1 MAYENVTH
9 IDLSIGK
16 SGVVKTTLVDNDFEE
31 NSLTISAS
39 STASSGFNIGGACK
53 KQLSI
58 TLTRD
63 GLEKLKASSTL
74 RRKACLH
81 VIAEETDGTLS
92 DKVYFYITEPTV
104 DDYYAELIC
113 YDGMVAFDK
122 KIPES
127 VLTEM
132 QSEHTIEQL
141 FQLCVS
147 NCTTNF
153 YELSFDSS
161 SIKVNKGVRLKL
173 ASDSTID
180 TYLSCI
186 EYLSAIAGGFAEVDT
201 KGTLKIS
208 YYSKVRKEGV
218 SAEPD
223 DIQDFKQDFAMSK
236 VAVVKTSVGGF
247 DYTMGVE
254 ASESDYDQLTVE
266 QYENPFLRGFISEG
280 EESKNPNIENIFNNM
295 ASTIIDMTFYGSNC
309 AVPARGGIN
318 LGDLIGTT
326 REVASVGS
334 GVVDYEAEADI
345 LVTDYTWGYQNQ
357 INFKCNASVSNIN
370 PSSSGLNKGS
380 VYKPV
385 SGSGRD
391 NRLDEI
397 ADRLEDESSKLFNS
411 NVEMSLYD
419 WATEGSKNE
428 LSVKDARIVYYVNKL
443 TVRRDTV
450 KYVKIKNINVNVG
463 IRSDIMIPDIDDSVV
478 ESVEEGVTSKE
489 GYELI
494 GRFIS
499 AGNWVMCNRD
509 SEKVEISSASGLYV
523 ACVFKKS
530 GEALSTSDLSDSKS
544 LIDNSTPPAKVNY
557 DDFIFLNSGRFLG
570 GRYPENYTT
579 FDFSPQLS
587 LINDTVYASILK
599 NSVDSLSERNT
610 SNTNP
615 DFDSDCD
622 YLDIYVVVYGRPD
635 IQSYENDILN
645 YTPIVSHVNFCY
657 KSPSSQDA
665 NRGHYKID
673 SPYDDWGT
681 WNDIYKNMYM
691 SLDISFEVDF
701 VERSS
706 GLMQARSL
714 IGYLSNKST
723 TDIIVD
729 EISKNNYTASREY
742 VMYLYRSLYN
752 TINTLTEYVLGI
764 SAGSTPSDEIESL
777 KNEINSLSSSITD
790 IEKAITKLE
799 NNDSTISSDISSIKT
814 DIANLKD
821 RVTKLEEDSGGV
833 TPDPDPEP
841 TPTSSKTPIARYT
854 NETEVVID
862 SSHSDVLSMQLEV
875 EKDTNTMLSFSA
887 TGGMSSEGLLDFHVF
902 YDNSEI
908 AFNPKFFVSKPYE
921 TISFSTSFL
930 PISKDKRV
938 VLSITCTTSDA
949 SINFLKDSISVSVIN
964 AELPKSDTEFNY
976 AIPDVVIQS
985 SIVSLRDFSNSVT
998 TQ

>member
-63 GLEKLKASSTL
+63 GLEKLKSSSVL

-92 DKVYFYITEPTV
+92 DWGYFYITEPTV

-127 VLTEM
+127 VSTEM
-132 QSEHTIEQL
+132 QSEHTIEEL

-161 SIKVNKGVRLKL
+161 SIKVNSGLSLKL

-280 EESKNPNIENIFNNM
+280 EESKNPNIESIFNKM

-385 SGSGRD
+385 SRPGSGGED
-391 NRLDEI
+391 DRLDEI
-397 ADRLEDESSKLFNS
+397 ANRLEDLGEQSFHQNMNLLNWAILARQQPLTDKSGTVIHGIKKISINRGDIRYINIKNVKVNGRIMSETVMPELDWSDFAGLNENDIVLGKSLSVGCVPGANPDNPEEEGYLTPSGGFVNIKFIVKNSGDELTFEDLFDPS
-411 NVEMSLYD
+411 MI
-419 WATEGSKNE
+419 E
-428 LSVKDARIVYYVNKL
+428 LSLEFFAGTRNDDIFRSNFKENLFTSTGKFYYGQGKLGTQIDYTNAIKEIPHKIYAEIINHSVDDDTFVNL
-443 TVRRDTV
+443 EGMSDVIDLYLVVLGSITGSP
-450 KYVKIKNINVNVG
+450 G
-463 IRSDIMIPDIDDSVV
+463 IDSD
-478 ESVEEGVTSKE
+478 
-489 GYELI
+489 
-494 GRFIS
+494 
-499 AGNWVMCNRD
+499 
-509 SEKVEISSASGLYV
+509 
-523 ACVFKKS
+523 
-530 GEALSTSDLSDSKS
+530 
-544 LIDNSTPPAKVNY
+544 
-557 DDFIFLNSGRFLG
+557 
-570 GRYPENYTT
+570 
-579 FDFSPQLS
+579 
-587 LINDTVYASILK
+587 
-599 NSVDSLSERNT
+599 VDSLTNFSPLSVHFLCSVQNT
-610 SNTNP
+610 PNVGDLYNWHLREPDEKTESWWQKYFEEINYALDVTFGLELASSPEVKTSLMAYEHNPNT
-615 DFDSDCD
+615 
-622 YLDIYVVVYGRPD
+622 I
-635 IQSYENDILN
+635 
-645 YTPIVSHVNFCY
+645 
-657 KSPSSQDA
+657 
-665 NRGHYKID
+665 
-673 SPYDDWGT
+673 
-681 WNDIYKNMYM
+681 
-691 SLDISFEVDF
+691 
-701 VERSS
+701 
-706 GLMQARSL
+706 
-714 IGYLSNKST
+714 
-723 TDIIVD
+723 DIIVKAIKD
-729 EISKNNYTASREY
+729 GVLPRNVEDLYTWVGYISESLSSLNNYVLNYIGDEEDKDYTNILNKIDE
-742 VMYLYRSLYN
+742 LTKSLE
-752 TINTLTEYVLGI
+752 TLTKEV
-764 SAGSTPSDEIESL
+764 SDIKS
-777 KNEINSLSSSITD
+777 NYGSLSSSVEKNTKDITGLD
-790 IEKAITKLE
+790 ERVKKLE
-799 NNDSTISSDISSIKT
+799 DNQ
-814 DIANLKD
+814 
-821 RVTKLEEDSGGV
+821 GGG
-833 TPDPDPEP
+833 D
-841 TPTSSKTPIARYT
+841 TPTGSSKTPIARYT

-862 SSHSDVLSMQLEV
+862 SSHSDILSMQLEV

-908 AFNPKFFVSKPYE
+908 AFNPKFYVSKPYE

-938 VLSITCTTSDA
+938 ILSITCTTSDA

-976 AIPDVVIQS
+976 AVEDFVVP
-985 SIVSLRDFSNSVT
+985 VSAVQLHEVNDSVT

>member
-1 MAYENVTH
+1 MAHENVTH

-63 GLEKLKASSTL
+63 GLEKLKNSSVL

-92 DKVYFYITEPTV
+92 DKGYFYITEPTV

-132 QSEHTIEQL
+132 QSEHTIEEL

-161 SIKVNKGVRLKL
+161 SIKVNSGVRLKL
-173 ASDSTID
+173 TSDSTID

-208 YYSKVRKEGV
+208 YYSRVRKEGV

-280 EESKNPNIENIFNNM
+280 EESKNPNVESIFNKM

-334 GVVDYEAEADI
+334 GVVDSEAEVDI

-357 INFKCNASVSNIN
+357 INFKCNASTENIN

-428 LSVKDARIVYYVNKL
+428 LSVKDAKIVYYVNKL

-450 KYVKIKNINVNVG
+450 KYLKIKNISVNVG
-463 IRSDIMIPDIDDSVV
+463 IRSDIIIPDIDDSVV

-494 GRFIS
+494 GRLIS
-499 AGNWVMCNRD
+499 AGSWIVFNMD
-509 SEKVEISSASGLYV
+509 TEEIEISSGSYLYV
-523 ACVFKKS
+523 ACVVKKS
-530 GEALSTSDLSDSKS
+530 GEALSVSDLSNAYS
-544 LIDNSTPPAKVNY
+544 LIDNNTPPAQINY
-557 DDFIFLNSGRFLG
+557 DDFIFLNSGRFLDG
-570 GRYPENYTT
+570 DYPESYRTV
-579 FDFSPQLS
+579 DFSNKLS

-599 NSVDSLSERNT
+599 NSVDSLSEINT
-610 SNTNP
+610 TNLNP
-615 DFDSDCD
+615 DFNSD

-645 YTPIVSHVNFCY
+645 YTPIVSTVNFCY
-657 KSPSSQDA
+657 KSPSSQDE
-665 NRGHYKID
+665 NIGYYKIN
-673 SPYDDWGT
+673 SPDNAWGT

-691 SLDISFEVDF
+691 SLDISFEVDY
-701 VERSS
+701 VELPSS
-706 GLMQARSL
+706 LMMARSL
-714 IGYLSNKST
+714 ISYLSNKST

-729 EISKNNYTASREY
+729 EISKSNYTASREY

-752 TINTLTEYVLGI
+752 TINALTEHVLGM
-764 SAGSTPSDEIESL
+764 SVGFTSSDEIESL
-777 KNEINSLSSSITD
+777 ENEINSLSSSITD

-799 NNDSTISSDISSIKT
+799 NNDSTISSDISTIKN
-814 DIANLKD
+814 DISNLKD
-821 RVTKLEEDSGGV
+821 RVTKLEEGSGGV
-833 TPDPDPEP
+833 TPEPEP

-854 NETEVVID
+854 NESEVVID
-862 SSHSDVLSMQLEV
+862 SSHSDVLSMKLEV

-938 VLSITCTTSDA
+938 TLSITCTTSDA

-964 AELPKSDTEFNY
+964 AELPKSDTEFDY
-976 AIPDVVIQS
+976 AIEDFVVP
-985 SIVSLRDFSNSVT
+985 VSAVQLHEVNDSVT